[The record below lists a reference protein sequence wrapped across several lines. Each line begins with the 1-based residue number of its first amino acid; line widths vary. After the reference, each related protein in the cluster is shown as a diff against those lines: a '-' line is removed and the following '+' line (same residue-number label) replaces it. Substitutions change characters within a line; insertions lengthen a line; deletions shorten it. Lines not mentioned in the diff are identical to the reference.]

1 MAILFLTNLV
11 AICYTCFAMKLSSRS
26 TYGLLAMY
34 ALALRYPQGPLS
46 VSSIALKEKISLPY
60 LEQILN
66 RLKKKGL
73 VAAERGPKGGYRL
86 IKPPEGITIGEIVR
100 ILENGMETIYDGK
113 IQNGKNGLHPIVNLV
128 WEKIAQRMKEVL
140 DRTSLKELCDEVKR
154 LGLDDLME
162 HRYTF
167 HI

>member
-1 MAILFLTNLV
+1 
-11 AICYTCFAMKLSSRS
+11 MKLSTRS

-46 VSSIALKEKISLPY
+46 VSSIAEKEGISLPY

-73 VAAERGPKGGYRL
+73 VGAERGPKGGYRL
-86 IKPPEGITIGEIVR
+86 VKPPEAITIGAIVR
-100 ILENGMETIYDGK
+100 ILENGLESLYDGK
-113 IQNGKNGLHPIVNLV
+113 VENGKNGLHPIVNLV
-128 WEKIAQRMKEVL
+128 WGKLALRMKEVL
-140 DRTSLKELCDEVKR
+140 EATSLKELCEEVKR
-154 LGLDDLME
+154 LGLDELME

>member
-1 MAILFLTNLV
+1 
-11 AICYTCFAMKLSSRS
+11 MKLSARS

-34 ALALRYPQGPLS
+34 ALALRYPQGPIS
-46 VSSIALKEKISLPY
+46 VSSIAEKEKISLPY

-73 VAAERGPKGGYRL
+73 VGAERGPKGGYRL
-86 IKPPEGITIGEIVR
+86 AKPPEAITIGEIVR
-100 ILENGMETIYDGK
+100 TLENGLESLYDGK

-128 WEKIAQRMKEVL
+128 WGKLAQRMKEVL
-140 DRTSLKELCDEVKR
+140 EATSLKELCEEVKR
-154 LGLDDLME
+154 LGLDELME

>member
-1 MAILFLTNLV
+1 
-11 AICYTCFAMKLSSRS
+11 MKFSTRS

-46 VSSIALKEKISLPY
+46 VSSIAEKEGISLPY

-73 VAAERGPKGGYRL
+73 VGAERGPKGGYRL
-86 IKPPEGITIGEIVR
+86 VKPPEAITIGEIVR
-100 ILENGMETIYDGK
+100 ILENGLEALYDGK
-113 IQNGKNGLHPIVNLV
+113 VQNGKSELHPIVNLV
-128 WEKIAQRMKEVL
+128 WGKVAQRMKEVL
-140 DRTSLKELCDEVKR
+140 EATSLKGLCEEVKR
-154 LGLDDLME
+154 LGLDELME